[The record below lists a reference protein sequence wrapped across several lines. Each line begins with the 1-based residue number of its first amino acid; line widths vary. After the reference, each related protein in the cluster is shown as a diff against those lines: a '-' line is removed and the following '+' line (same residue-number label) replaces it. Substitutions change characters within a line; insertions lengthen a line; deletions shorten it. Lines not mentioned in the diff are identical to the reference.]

1 MIKCMGKDSITEK
14 DWKELYKFCID
25 NGYRNLTQTQKELL
39 KKAIEE
45 ARTVEDY
52 LGAVFAAIMLN
63 S

>member
-1 MIKCMGKDSITEK
+1 MTEK

-45 ARTVEDY
+45 AQTVDDY
-52 LGAVFAAIMLN
+52 LGAAFAAIMLN
-63 S
+63 F